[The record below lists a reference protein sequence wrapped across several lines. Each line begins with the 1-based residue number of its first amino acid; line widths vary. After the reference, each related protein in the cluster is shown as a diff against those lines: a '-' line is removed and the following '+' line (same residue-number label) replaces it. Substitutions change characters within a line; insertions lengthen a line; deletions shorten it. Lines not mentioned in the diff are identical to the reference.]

1 MELTEQERCGLREQI
16 ALDQAALD
24 REWAKP
30 EPEWSVIHQLLDH
43 IDHCKAKLK
52 E

>member
-24 REWAKP
+24 SEWAKP
-30 EPEWSVIHQLLDH
+30 EPQWSVIRQLRDH
-43 IDHCKAKLK
+43 IEYCEKQL

>member
-1 MELTEQERCGLREQI
+1 MELTEQERAGLQEQI

-24 REWAKP
+24 SEWVKAKP
-30 EPEWSVIHQLLDH
+30 QWSVIRRLIDH
-43 IDHCKAKLK
+43 IEFCEKQL